1 MPKIVVVNFIF
12 FSIFVGKLKR
22 KQPLLRSNLSE
33 IDFGYTV
40 KEETVVSKRILSPFF
55 TGILKTIFRYF
66 CRTNTTCYSSYKL

>member
-12 FSIFVGKLKR
+12 FSIFAGKLKR
-22 KQPLLRSNLSE
+22 KQALLRSNQSE

-55 TGILKTIFRYF
+55 TGILYV
-66 CRTNTTCYSSYKL
+66 